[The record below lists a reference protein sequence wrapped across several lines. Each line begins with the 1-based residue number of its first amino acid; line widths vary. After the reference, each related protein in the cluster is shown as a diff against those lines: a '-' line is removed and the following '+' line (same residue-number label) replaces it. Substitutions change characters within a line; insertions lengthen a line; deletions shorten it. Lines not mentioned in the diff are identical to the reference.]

1 MSTNWVFDHIEN
13 TYTLNR
19 RKDGMKKVSESLRE
33 QAKKLFFKKKEWF
46 CWQGRRTKITSR
58 CKKCYMWKKD
68 LKKALYKFK
77 LKES

>member
-33 QAKKLFFKKKEWF
+33 QAKKLFFLKKE
-46 CWQGRRTKITSR
+46 
-58 CKKCYMWKKD
+58 
-68 LKKALYKFK
+68 
-77 LKES
+77 